1 MAAKLAGD
9 RGADRSEFE
18 CRAALPETRGAIR
31 FAEAAAEI
39 DHDCASEA
47 ERQRALQGGGSELDV
62 IGGDTIRRRLPRRR
76 PMAAA
81 AAALAPASA
90 PNSPATEQELARLV
104 DALELERERIACL
117 PKEYVTRV
125 MQLVEIDFLSTER
138 QSGGERS
145 WLGKKK
151 KKKKKTQST
160 VIRLLEKTSD
170 RLAFRDLSCCSSHR
184 ASDHSCASNPSP
196 RHRSREK
203 GTQKRTERA
212 VFGTKARG
220 AFFPS
225 SSTQS
230 KKISLLQ
237 FLLPLSSSLSPSAN
251 PWLRP
256 PSASPKPLSRSGPGM
271 R

>member
-125 MQLVEIDFLSTER
+125 MQLVEIDFLSK
-138 QSGGERS
+138 
-145 WLGKKK
+145 KKK

>member
-1 MAAKLAGD
+1 MAATPFVDDCRGD
-9 RGADRSEFE
+9 DRWLLLRLLLPLHLLRIRPRRSKSSRGSW
-18 CRAALPETRGAIR
+18 TRWSSR
-31 FAEAAAEI
+31 ES
-39 DHDCASEA
+39 AS
-47 ERQRALQGGGSELDV
+47 RVSRKNMLLELCSWLKS
-62 IGGDTIRRRLPRRR
+62 TFCRRRGKV
-76 PMAAA
+76 
-81 AAALAPASA
+81 
-90 PNSPATEQELARLV
+90 EAREV
-104 DALELERERIACL
+104 G
-117 PKEYVTRV
+117 
-125 MQLVEIDFLSTER
+125 S
-138 QSGGERS
+138 
-145 WLGKKK
+145 GKKK